1 MNYVIR
7 DCELYHHGV
16 KGMRWGIRKDISKK
30 KQRKLKKSKP
40 KNRVFTDINSA
51 RLARRIAIGQS
62 WLESNRLHMQTHLNN
77 MHIFNQQ
84 NEINNIIN
92 NHQMMNMHMMGMF

>member
-1 MNYVIR
+1 MKIIYET
-7 DCELYHHGV
+7 ELHHHGV
-16 KGMRWGIRKDISKK
+16 KGMKWGVRKDVKK
-30 KQRKLKKSKP
+30 NSVNKKKSKP

-62 WLESNRLHMQTHLNN
+62 WLESNRLFMQTHLNN

-84 NEINNIIN
+84 NEINNIIT
-92 NHQMMNMHMMGMF
+92 NHQMMNMHMTAMF

>member
-30 KQRKLKKSKP
+30 KK
-40 KNRVFTDINSA
+40 TA
-51 RLARRIAIGQS
+51 
-62 WLESNRLHMQTHLNN
+62 
-77 MHIFNQQ
+77 
-84 NEINNIIN
+84 
-92 NHQMMNMHMMGMF
+92 